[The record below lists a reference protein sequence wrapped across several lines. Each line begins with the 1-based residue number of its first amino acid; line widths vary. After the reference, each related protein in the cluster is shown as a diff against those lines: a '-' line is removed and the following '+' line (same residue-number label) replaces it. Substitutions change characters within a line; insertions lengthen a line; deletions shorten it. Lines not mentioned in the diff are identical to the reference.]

1 MRARNLLILVC
12 LLTELVLPAAL
23 CSQARPD
30 SAADWIAIDPEY
42 ILYVDVP
49 AGRIVIALSKK
60 LAQNHVSQMKILA
73 REHYFDGLPFHR
85 VIGGFVAQA
94 GDMAKEPRDLG
105 SAAKSLE
112 PRFDE
117 PWSED
122 LHFVPL
128 GAPDEYQEQTGF
140 IDGFPAMRSLS
151 ENRVW
156 LTGCPGMVG
165 MPRDDDPK
173 SAAAGFAIALGSN
186 RYNDRNGTRFG
197 RVVDGLDI
205 ARMMRRANVDDPSTW
220 TLIDSVRV
228 AAARAS
234 DAARDPQYECGR
246 LPRLPCIS
254 TDSGQSVV
262 CDEDHKIGRMH
273 DVDRAYQNSSG
284 RRIDCRAELA
294 IGMVT
299 IAPSTVWF
307 SLISDEVSVFGQA
320 SLAAKAYSPRS
331 SRRGH
336 RDVHFRDGLFLG
348 TFRVRIHL
356 YDSPAKRQ
364 IRVDQG
370 SANLFEIR

>member
-1 MRARNLLILVC
+1 MRRFEGVAAGPVGSALPLPPRQENRMRTRNLLILVC
-12 LLTELVLPAAL
+12 LMAELVLPAAL
-23 CSQARPD
+23 GAQARPD
-30 SAADWIAIDPEY
+30 SAAGWIAIDPEY
-42 ILYVDVP
+42 TLYVDVP

-60 LAQNHVSQMKILA
+60 LALNHVRQMKILA

-94 GDMAKEPRDLG
+94 GDMATEPKDLG

-122 LHFVPL
+122 LRFVPL
-128 GAPDEYQEQTGF
+128 SAPDEYQEQTGF

-228 AAARAS
+228 AA
-234 DAARDPQYECGR
+234 D
-246 LPRLPCIS
+246 LPP
-254 TDSGQSVV
+254 
-262 CDEDHKIGRMH
+262 
-273 DVDRAYQNSSG
+273 
-284 RRIDCRAELA
+284 ELR
-294 IGMVT
+294 T
-299 IAPSTVWF
+299 P
-307 SLISDEVSVFGQA
+307 L
-320 SLAAKAYSPRS
+320 
-331 SRRGH
+331 
-336 RDVHFRDGLFLG
+336 
-348 TFRVRIHL
+348 
-356 YDSPAKRQ
+356 
-364 IRVDQG
+364 
-370 SANLFEIR
+370 EIRNTNAAGFAAYLASQRIPDDPWYVTQTIRLDVCTTWIVPTRTPLGGG